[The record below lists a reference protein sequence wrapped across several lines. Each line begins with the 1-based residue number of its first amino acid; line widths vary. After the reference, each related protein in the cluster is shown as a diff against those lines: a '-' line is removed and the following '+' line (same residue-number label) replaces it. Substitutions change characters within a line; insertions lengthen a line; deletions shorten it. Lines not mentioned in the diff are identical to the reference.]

1 MRIAACLFVAVAAAI
16 AGVWSWLGAAV
27 EMPQPPAGAVGR
39 LDCVSYAP
47 FRGDQ
52 NPLGPATMVEPWQ
65 IEQDL
70 AQLKPLTS
78 CIRTY
83 SIDHGLDKIPE
94 IAKRHGMKVLHGL
107 WLSSLPELNRRQIA
121 TTIELANKFPDV
133 IEAIVVGNEVLLRG
147 EMSAP
152 ELARTIREV
161 KAKVPMRVTY
171 ADVWEFWLRHRDV
184 AAAVDFITVHILPYW
199 EDYPI
204 PVDQAARHVS
214 LIRKQVVDAFPDKEI
229 FLGEFGWPSAGR
241 MREGALPSPVNA
253 ARVLQEVV
261 AQGRRE
267 NYRVNLIEAYDQPWK
282 RKLEGTVGGYW
293 GLYDAYQRKAKFEW
307 GAPVSNHPHWRWQA
321 GGGIAFAA
329 LVFAAAFAASWRR
342 PSPATG
348 AWVAVAVIAAVAG
361 TLIGWTIRNIPIE
374 SLSTIDWI
382 RSLAWATVAFAA
394 PIVGAVAIV
403 TGVRVPDFARV
414 LGRRAAQPS
423 DPVGFALGGLLVVL
437 VVLAVQAALGLVF
450 NPRYRDFPFTALT
463 GAVIPFVALMTAM
476 PTRKDIRANAE
487 TVAAAALVLCA
498 VYIVLSET
506 FANWQSLWF
515 CGGLVALALSL
526 LPGRA
531 VPGRE

>member
-1 MRIAACLFVAVAAAI
+1 MRIAALLFAVVAAVVV
-16 AGVWSWLGAAV
+16 GVWSWLGAPV
-27 EMPQPPAGAVGR
+27 EMPQVAAGGR

-52 NPLGPATMVEPWQ
+52 NPLGPGTVVEPRQ
-65 IEQDL
+65 IEEDL

-133 IEAIVVGNEVLLRG
+133 IEAIIVGNEVLLRG

-199 EDYPI
+199 EDHPI

-214 LIRKQVVDAFPDKEI
+214 LIRNQVVAAFPDKEI

-261 AQGRRE
+261 AQGKRE

-307 GAPVSNHPHWRWQA
+307 GAPVSNHPNWRWQA
-321 GGGIAFAA
+321 VGGIAFAA
-329 LVFAAAFAASWRR
+329 LVFGAAVVASWRR
-342 PSPATG
+342 PPPSTR
-348 AWVAVAVIAAVAG
+348 AWLAVAMTAAVSG
-361 TLIGWTIRNIPIE
+361 TLIGWTIRNVPIE
-374 SLSTIDWI
+374 SLSVIDWI
-382 RSLAWATVAFAA
+382 RSLSWAAVAFAA
-394 PIVGAVAIV
+394 PIVGAIAIV
-403 TGVRVPDFARV
+403 TGVKVPDFARV
-414 LGRRAAQPS
+414 IGRRDAVPA
-423 DPVGFALGGLLVVL
+423 DPVALALGGLLIVL

-463 GAVIPFVALMTAM
+463 GAVVPFVALMTAV

-487 TVAAAALVLCA
+487 TVAAALLALCA
-498 VYIVLSET
+498 VYIALSET

-515 CGGLVALALSL
+515 CGGLAALALSL

-531 VPGRE
+531 APS

>member
-1 MRIAACLFVAVAAAI
+1 MRIAAVLFALVAAMII
-16 AGVWSWLGAAV
+16 AAWSWLGAAV
-27 EMPQPPAGAVGR
+27 EMPHAAAGSGAR

-52 NPLGPATMVEPWQ
+52 NPLGPATVVEPWQ

-70 AQLKPLTS
+70 AQLKPLTG

-121 TTIELANKFPDV
+121 TTIELANRYPDV

-152 ELARTIREV
+152 ELARTIRDV

-199 EDYPI
+199 EDHPI
-204 PVDQAARHVS
+204 PVGEAARHVD
-214 LIRKQVVDAFPDKEI
+214 LIRKQIVAAFPDKEI
-229 FLGEFGWPSAGR
+229 FVGEFGWPSQGR

-253 ARVLQEVV
+253 ARALQEVV

-293 GLYDAYQRKAKFEW
+293 GLYDAYSRQAKFVW
-307 GAPVSNHPHWRWQA
+307 GEAVSNFSNWRWLAA
-321 GGGIAFAA
+321 GGTAIAA
-329 LVFAAAFAASWRR
+329 LVFAAAFAASRR
-342 PSPATG
+342 APLSSAR
-348 AWVAVAVIAAVAG
+348 WLAVAANALVSGI
-361 TLIGWTIRNIPIE
+361 LIGWTLRNVPIE
-374 SLSTIDWI
+374 SLTAIDWT
-382 RSLAWATVAFAA
+382 RSLAWALVAFAT
-394 PIVGAVAIV
+394 PIVGAAAIA
-403 TGVRVPDFARV
+403 TGARVPSLAV
-414 LGRRAAQPS
+414 MLGRRASVPANPIA
-423 DPVGFALGGLLVVL
+423 FALGALLVIV

-450 NPRYRDFPFTALT
+450 NPRYRDFPFAPLTAA
-463 GAVIPFVALMTAM
+463 AVPFVLLMTAW
-476 PTRKDIRANAE
+476 PTRKDVRANAE
-487 TVAAAALVLCA
+487 TAAAAVLALAA
-498 VYIVLSET
+498 VYIALAET

-515 CGGLVALALSL
+515 CAALIALAISL

-531 VPGRE
+531 PAAPG

>member
-1 MRIAACLFVAVAAAI
+1 MRIAASLFAAVAAAI
-16 AGVWSWLGAAV
+16 VAAWGWLGAAV
-27 EMPQPPAGAVGR
+27 EMPQVPLGPGGR

-52 NPLGPATMVEPWQ
+52 NPLGPGTMVEPWQ

-70 AQLKPLTS
+70 TQLKPLTS

-83 SIDHGLDKIPE
+83 SVDHGLDKIPE
-94 IAKRHGMKVLHGL
+94 IARRHGMKVLHGL
-107 WLSSLPELNRRQIA
+107 WLSNLPDLNRHQID
-121 TTIELANKFPDV
+121 TTIALANKFPDV

-199 EDYPI
+199 EDHPI
-204 PVDQAARHVS
+204 PVGQAARHVD
-214 LIRKQVVDAFPDKEI
+214 LIRKQVVAAFPDKEI

-261 AQGRRE
+261 AQGKRE

-282 RKLEGTVGGYW
+282 RKLEGTVGGFW
-293 GLYDAYQRKAKFEW
+293 GLYDAYERKAKFFW
-307 GAPVSNHPHWRWQA
+307 GEPVSNHPNWRWQA
-321 GGGIAFAA
+321 AGGIAFAA
-329 LVFAAAFAASWRR
+329 LVFAAAFAAGRRR
-342 PSPATG
+342 PPLSPQLWSG
-348 AWVAVAVIAAVAG
+348 VAAIAAVSG
-361 TLIGWTIRNIPIE
+361 ILIGWTIRNIAIE
-374 SLSTIDWI
+374 SLSAIDWI
-382 RSLAWATVAFAA
+382 RSLSWATVAFAA
-394 PIVGAVAIV
+394 PIAGAAALAAGIK
-403 TGVRVPDFARV
+403 VPSLATM
-414 LGRRAAQPS
+414 LGRRAGVPANPIA
-423 DPVGFALGGLLVVL
+423 FALGSLLVIL

-463 GAVIPFVALMTAM
+463 GATIPFVVLMTAL

-487 TVAAAALVLCA
+487 TVAAAVLVLCA
-498 VYIVLSET
+498 SYIALSET
-506 FANWQSLWF
+506 LANWQSLWF
-515 CGGLVALALSL
+515 CAGLMALSLSL

-531 VPGRE
+531 APG